1 MTPNQIDLGSTAVMD
16 DTLPEFPDAG
26 GTVQTELEDG
36 SVEIQFGPDEPEVS
50 ELAGA
55 PHEANLAEYLAD
67 DQLNSIGMDV
77 LDLIASDILTRK
89 DWEDQYKEGL
99 NYLGMKD
106 ENVERPWKGSCGLFH
121 PVIVEGALRFQ
132 ANCVMEIFPAS
143 GPVRTEIIGEITPAK
158 QAQADRLQS
167 AFNHLLTITMDDY
180 RPETEKL
187 LWALAIC
194 GSGFRKICYDPILG
208 RISATY
214 VPAQDFLLPYGTTS
228 LQSAPRYTHVMRKP
242 VNEIRKLQSAGTYVN
257 YDELLAEFPQQTEL
271 EQKLD
276 KLNNTASNLT
286 NYDMVTVYEC
296 HIDLDLPGL
305 EDKND
310 DEPTG
315 IALPYIVHV
324 TKESRKVL
332 GIYRNWK
339 ESDKRRRK
347 KLWFVKYD
355 YVPGMDAYGMGLIQ
369 LIGQQAKA
377 ATAILRMLIDAGI
390 LSNFQGG
397 FVANDIRWKGDESP
411 LTPGEWKR
419 LEVNMTALKDGFLPL
434 PYKEPSAVLLQLLQ
448 MIVEDARR
456 MASIADA
463 DIGNVNGQAPVGTTL
478 AIMERSLKVVSAI
491 QARAYYSQG
500 EEFRIIMR
508 VLREDCADADE
519 QVVDLA
525 DLDGINVV
533 PVADPN
539 AATNSQRVMQYQAAL
554 QLSTTAPQNYNLK
567 ALHRAFL
574 VALGIKDAN
583 VIIPDDSEVPPL
595 DPVSEIQHL
604 MTGKAVK
611 PGLQQPHAD
620 HIKVLQNFLADPGN
634 QAIIG
639 QNPQGAQ
646 IMGAFHACI
655 SGHRAFD
662 YRRQIEKSLGVPLP
676 SPDSP
681 LPPDTQTY
689 LAKALA
695 DASDQVLG
703 EDQAK
708 AQQQQAQQQA
718 QDPVMQQ
725 QLAQTQIEK
734 DKLALEGQKLAYQ
747 QQKDAA
753 DRASKENLEKLRID
767 SQSQQAQAQLT
778 AKQTTDHHSTLLDV
792 QSARI
797 DNQRVMVEMQQAQ
810 ADLSKTRAE
819 AQKTLVEV
827 QEVMAQTAKLRA
839 EISDIEDRIAK
850 GANAP
855 RPQGP
860 PTEGN

>member
-1 MTPNQIDLGSTAVMD
+1 MTPTNQIDLGPGAEID
-16 DTLPEFPDAG
+16 DTLLEPMG
-26 GTVQTELEDG
+26 ISGTTQTELDDG
-36 SVEIQFGPDEPEVS
+36 SVEIMFGSDEPEVS
-50 ELAGA
+50 ELQGA
-55 PHEANLAEYLAD
+55 EHSANLAEYLSD
-67 DQLNSIGMDV
+67 STLNTIALDV
-77 LDLIASDILTRK
+77 LDLITEDYRSRE
-89 DWEDQYKEGL
+89 DWEKQYKEGL
-99 NYLGMKD
+99 QYLGMKD
-106 ENVERPWKGSCGLFH
+106 EQVKRPWEGSCGLFDT
-121 PVIVEGALRFQ
+121 VMLEAALRFQ
-132 ANCVMEIFPAS
+132 SNCISEIFPAS
-143 GPVRTEIIGEITPAK
+143 GPVRAKIIGEVTPVK

-167 AFNHLLTITMDDY
+167 GFNDLLTIKMDDY

-194 GSGFRKICYDPILG
+194 GSAFRKICYDPILG

-214 VPAQDFLLPYGTTS
+214 VPAQDFVLPYGTTS

-242 VNEIRKLQSAGTYVN
+242 INEIRKLQDVGTYVA
-257 YDELLAEFPQQTEL
+257 YDDQIIAGEFPQQTDL

-276 KLNNTASNLT
+276 KLNVTSPSLAS
-286 NYDMVTVYEC
+286 YDMVTVYEC

-305 EDKND
+305 EDEHNG
-310 DEPTG
+310 EQTG

-324 TKESRKVL
+324 AKESRKIL

-339 ESDKRRRK
+339 EADKRRK
-347 KLWFVKYD
+347 KLLWFVKYD

-377 ATAILRMLIDAGI
+377 ATGILRMLIDAGI

-397 FVANDIRWKGDESP
+397 FVDKGVRWKGDDAP
-411 LTPGEWKR
+411 LTPGEWKAVDS
-419 LEVNMTALKDGFLPL
+419 LSATALKDAFLPL
-434 PYKEPSAVLLQLLQ
+434 PYKEPSATLLQLYQ
-448 MIVEDARR
+448 GIKEDARR

-478 AIMERSLKVVSAI
+478 AIMERSLKIISAI
-491 QARAYYSQG
+491 QARTYHSQG
-500 EEFRIIMR
+500 EEFRIIVR
-508 VLREDCADADE
+508 VLRDDCEDADE
-519 QVVDLA
+519 KVVELA
-525 DLDGINVV
+525 DLDGVNVV

-539 AATNSQRVMQYQAAL
+539 AATNSQRVMQYQTML

-567 ALHRAFL
+567 ALHRAFG
-574 VALGIKDAN
+574 VALGIKDMN
-583 VIIPDDSEVPPL
+583 VIIPDDTDIPPL
-595 DPVSEIQHL
+595 DPVSEIEHL

-611 PGLQQPHAD
+611 PGPNQPHGE
-620 HIKVLQNFLADPGN
+620 HVKVLQNFLNDPLK

-655 SGHRAFD
+655 AGHVALE
-662 YRRQIEKSLGVPLP
+662 YRRQIEKKLGVPLP
-676 SPDSP
+676 APDSP
-681 LPPDTQTY
+681 MPPDVETY
-689 LAKALA
+689 LSKAIA

-708 AQQQQAQQQA
+708 AQAQQAQQQA

-734 DKLALEGQKLAYQ
+734 GKLALEGQKLAYQ

-753 DRASKENLEKLRID
+753 DRQSKEQMEQLRIAA
-767 SQSQQAQAQLT
+767 QAQQAHAQLT

-810 ADLSKTRAE
+810 ADLH
-819 AQKTLVEV
+819 KTLAEV
-827 QEVMAQTAKLRA
+827 QETMAQTAKLRA
-839 EISDIEDRIAK
+839 EIGDIEDRIAK
-850 GANAP
+850 GANEP
-855 RPQGP
+855 RPQATS
-860 PTEGN
+860 TEGD